1 MFVYL
6 NALKQAGQ
14 KIWPKNLTTYFFCS
28 NRYLHC
34 IRTWCENFFQTVW
47 VVSEKNGK
55 KISKWGKAQQ
65 TFVGLQDVLKT
76 SSRYVLKTSSTR
88 LQRNNFL
95 SSKTSSR
102 RLEDV
107 LRRRFEDVLK
117 TSWGRLGRQK
127 IVTLKMSWRRLED
140 MSWICLG
147 NKQGFYWGYLYLTN
161 LNVYL
166 ANLYLT
172 SLYLTNLRWIQNAL
186 IRTQ

>member
-34 IRTWCENFFQTVW
+34 IITCCENFFKIVC
-47 VVSEKNGK
+47 VVSEKNGE
-55 KISKWGKAQQ
+55 KISKYGKAQQ
-65 TFVGLQDVLKT
+65 TFVGLQNVLKT

-102 RLEDV
+102 LLEDV

-117 TSWGRLGRQK
+117 TSCK
-127 IVTLKMSWRRLED
+127 
-140 MSWICLG
+140 
-147 NKQGFYWGYLYLTN
+147 
-161 LNVYL
+161 
-166 ANLYLT
+166 T
-172 SLYLTNLRWIQNAL
+172 S
-186 IRTQ
+186 